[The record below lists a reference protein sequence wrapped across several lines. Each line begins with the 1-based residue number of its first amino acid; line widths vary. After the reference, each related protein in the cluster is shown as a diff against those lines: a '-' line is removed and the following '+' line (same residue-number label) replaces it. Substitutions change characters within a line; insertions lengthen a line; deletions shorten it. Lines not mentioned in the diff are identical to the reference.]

1 MKTLIEIYDIIIID
15 LKIKYNT
22 FLISRVEKVIAKL
35 EKQMKRKEELY
46 GEN

>member
-1 MKTLIEIYDIIIID
+1 MKTLIEIYDIIVID

-22 FLISRVEKVIAKL
+22 FLIARVEKVISKL
-35 EKQMKRKEELY
+35 EKQMKKKEELY